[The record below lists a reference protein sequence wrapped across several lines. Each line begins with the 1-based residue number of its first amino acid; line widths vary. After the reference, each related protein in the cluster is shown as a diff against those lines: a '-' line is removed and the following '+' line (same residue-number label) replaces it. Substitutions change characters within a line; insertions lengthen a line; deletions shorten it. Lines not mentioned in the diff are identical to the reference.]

1 MTQTPAGTTRP
12 VIACIDDS
20 HTVQRQVSLILETS
34 GYEVWTFMNPTA
46 ALPFLIANPPHLIL
60 LDLNLPGVD
69 GYEICRQLRRSPQ
82 LEGVPIVMLTAKDDP
97 VHRIR
102 ARGVGAVDYITKPVA
117 PQELLKRIQK
127 LLNAGIAAP
136 PKPSVTLQEGTLL
149 WSIAHLRL
157 ILSPEQRQQVIQ
169 ATAKLKQAISK
180 SPNSPKL
187 YAKLALGLYLANQL
201 AEAREILLK
210 LVHLAPADLNHRR
223 NLAWLEEQ
231 LGNTKGAIAHYQ
243 DILRHDPQDQRSQA
257 RLAFLQ
263 GL

>member
-1 MTQTPAGTTRP
+1 MTQTPAGTTGP

-82 LEGVPIVMLTAKDDP
+82 LEGVPIV
-97 VHRIR
+97 I
-102 ARGVGAVDYITKPVA
+102 
-117 PQELLKRIQK
+117 
-127 LLNAGIAAP
+127 
-136 PKPSVTLQEGTLL
+136 
-149 WSIAHLRL
+149 
-157 ILSPEQRQQVIQ
+157 
-169 ATAKLKQAISK
+169 
-180 SPNSPKL
+180 
-187 YAKLALGLYLANQL
+187 
-201 AEAREILLK
+201 
-210 LVHLAPADLNHRR
+210 LNHRR

-257 RLAFLQ
+257 RLTFLQ

>member
-1 MTQTPAGTTRP
+1 MTHNPRGTTRP

-20 HTVQRQVSLILETS
+20 RTVQRQLSLILQIS
-34 GYEVWTFMNPTA
+34 GYEVLTFVDATA
-46 ALPFLIANPPHLIL
+46 ALPSLIANPPHLIL
-60 LDLNLPGVD
+60 LDLNLPDVD
-69 GYEICRQLRRSPQ
+69 GYEVCRQLRRSPQ
-82 LEGVPIVMLTAKDDP
+82 LEGVPIIMFTAKDDP

-102 ARGVGAVDYITKPVA
+102 ARGVGAVDYITKPVK

-127 LLNAGIAAP
+127 FLKAGMPTP
-136 PKPSVTLQEGTLL
+136 PPPPVTLQEGTPL

-157 ILSPEQRQQVIQ
+157 ILSPEQRQQLVQ
-169 ATAKLKQAISK
+169 ATEKLKQAISK
-180 SPNSPKL
+180 SPSTTKL
-187 YAKLALGLYLANQL
+187 YAKLALALYLANQL

-210 LVHLAPADLNHRR
+210 LVNLAPAELNHRR

-243 DILRHDPQDQRSQA
+243 DIVRHDPQDQRSQA